1 MSCDITT
8 GRGLMCK
15 NSQGGLNEIYIF
27 PYVQYL
33 DSQIVRTALT
43 LTSFPPT
50 TIYRFYAIADPN
62 FTDTEQEDAG
72 GKSYKEA
79 LSLTFPVIDPQQE
92 FEKLL
97 KMDYR
102 MIVQDRN
109 GLYRLL
115 GAYKGGTFNNLKS
128 ETGGAKAE
136 FSGYRIDWEATEEL
150 PALFIDDLAA
160 AGFTISPDDFLQL
173 EEDDLILLEQNE
185 FMILE

>member
-43 LTSFPPT
+43 LTSFPAT
-50 TIYRFYAIADPN
+50 TIYRFYSTADPN
-62 FTDTEQEDAG
+62 FQDIEQEDAG
-72 GKSYKEA
+72 GKSYRE
-79 LSLTFPVIDPQQE
+79 SISMTFPVIDTQQE

-115 GAYKGGTFNNLKS
+115 GAYKGGTFNNLS
-128 ETGGAKAE
+128 QPTGGAKSS
-136 FSGYRIDWEATEEL
+136 FSGYTIDFQASEEL
-150 PALFIDDLAA
+150 PALFISSLSG
-160 AGFTISPDDFLQL
+160 AGFTVSPDDFLQL